1 MSNSLNHFSAFL
13 EEESVRSP
21 TGFKGVLVGR
31 LDLPHSSTLA
41 CWLGRKMLAP
51 SSPRGIKQDKKKKK

>member
-21 TGFKGVLVGR
+21 TGFKGELVRR

-51 SSPRGIKQDKKKKK
+51 SSSPRGRKQDKK